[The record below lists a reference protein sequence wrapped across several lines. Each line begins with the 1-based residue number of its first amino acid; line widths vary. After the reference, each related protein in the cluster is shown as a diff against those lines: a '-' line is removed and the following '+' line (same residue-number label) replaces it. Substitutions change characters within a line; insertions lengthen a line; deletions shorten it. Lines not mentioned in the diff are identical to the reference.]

1 MALKKCKECGKEV
14 STQADTCPHCGAR
27 VKTQIGCL
35 GSAAIIFG
43 VIMLLGIIMSSTLKR
58 ETPQPPRPPTAAE
71 LEARKQA
78 EERARK
84 AEDQYLKTPAGKLWQ
99 KHKDWHRQ
107 YCEAIVKHKVMTGM
121 NPEQVRAAW
130 GRPEHINRTV
140 IPGRTTEQWVYGDTY
155 LYFDDGL
162 LTSWQDSR

>member
-1 MALKKCKECGKEV
+1 
-14 STQADTCPHCGAR
+14 

-43 VIMLLGIIMSSTLKR
+43 VFMLLGIILSLNR

-84 AEDQYLKTPAGKLWQ
+84 AEEQFLKTRAGKLWQ
-99 KHKDWHRQ
+99 QHRDWDRR
-107 YCEAIVKHKVMTGM
+107 YCDAIVKRKVMAGM

-130 GRPEHINRTV
+130 GRPERINRTV
-140 IPGRTTEQWVYGDTY
+140 VPGHTTEQWVYGETY